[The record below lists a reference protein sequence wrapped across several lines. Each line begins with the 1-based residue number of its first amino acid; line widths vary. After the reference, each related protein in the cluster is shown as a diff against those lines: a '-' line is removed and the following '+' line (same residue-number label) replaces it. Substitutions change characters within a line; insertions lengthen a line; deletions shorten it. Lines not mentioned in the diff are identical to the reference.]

1 VFREL
6 NAGTKI
12 DAQMKDNGF
21 NVNIKMD
28 PTNGFLFGGNAEN
41 CGTWMDKMGSSS
53 NNKGVPV
60 TPRDGVPIELV
71 ALQYSVLIYL
81 AELYK

>member
-1 VFREL
+1 MFREL

-53 NNKGVPV
+53 NNKGVPA

-71 ALQYSVLIYL
+71 ALQYSVLSYL
-81 AELYK
+81 AELHK

>member
-1 VFREL
+1 MFREL

>member
-1 VFREL
+1 MFREL
-6 NAGTKI
+6 NAGAKI

-53 NNKGVPV
+53 NNKGVPA
-60 TPRDGVPIELV
+60 TPRDGVPIEL
-71 ALQYSVLIYL
+71 AGLQYSVLSYL
-81 AELYK
+81 AELHK